1 MISTHF
7 KMPYALFLNEK
18 YSKLT
23 NNEKLI
29 YSVLYSRYEISCGNP
44 DFRDGEGIYC
54 IYTVEKLGLWLKM
67 SKPTIVNGLKH
78 LEEHGL
84 IKRIKQA
91 RGDADKIYVKEAEV
105 EHTITIAKYSV
116 CKEFENLEKYA
127 NDTEIQRLQKVLDTL
142 AFSNSRD
149 FYKINGEYIDKKVI
163 LQMIL
168 SLDTGDVA
176 KVFEKVRN
184 TPKIKNKFFY
194 LMTALYNYAV
204 ENC

>member
-1 MISTHF
+1 MI
-7 KMPYALFLNEK
+7 KALK
-18 YSKLT
+18 QGKT
-23 NNEKLI
+23 AK
-29 YSVLYSRYEISCGNP
+29 
-44 DFRDGEGIYC
+44 DA
-54 IYTVEKLGLWLKM
+54 
-67 SKPTIVNGLKH
+67 
-78 LEEHGL
+78 HGT
-84 IKRIKQA
+84 
-91 RGDADKIYVKEAEV
+91 D
-105 EHTITIAKYSV
+105 V

-127 NDTEIQRLQKVLDTL
+127 NDTEIQRLQKVLDAL

-149 FYKINGEYIDKKVI
+149 FYKIDGEYIDKKVI

-168 SLDTGDVA
+168 ALDTGDVA